1 MEEEVVEVTQLTQID
16 NAKLKVKHFDTTIM
30 LTYVILSIALLIGIY
45 MAMSPG
51 ATSSDI
57 ASMTVFP

>member
-1 MEEEVVEVTQLTQID
+1 MVEVTQLTQID
-16 NAKLKVKHFDTTIM
+16 NAKLKVKNFDTTIM

>member
-1 MEEEVVEVTQLTQID
+1 MVEVTQPTQID
-16 NAKLKVKHFDTTIM
+16 NAKLKVKNFDTKIM
-30 LTYVILSIALLIGIY
+30 LTYLILSIALLIGIY